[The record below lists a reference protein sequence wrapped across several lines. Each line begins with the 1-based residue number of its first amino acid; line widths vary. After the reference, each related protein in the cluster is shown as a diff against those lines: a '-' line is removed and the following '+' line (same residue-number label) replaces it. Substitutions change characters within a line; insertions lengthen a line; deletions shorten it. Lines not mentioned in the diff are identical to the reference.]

1 MALEGELNSSMETGV
16 VFPVRHIPR
25 GVQVLPMEVVF
36 TLKPQPGTPLQKKKA
51 RGCVCGN
58 YQEKLPTDFRYTA
71 NIDVTTIRLVLAVS
85 SQFETWGI
93 TVMDVVTAFLRAP
106 MPVTSEENAVY
117 VKPPALFEKFD
128 LVKPGTYWKL
138 VKAVYGLRVSPR
150 LWGKSEIKDSRRY
163 A

>member
-1 MALEGELNSSMETGV
+1 MPMKV
-16 VFPVRHIPR
+16 VLI
-25 GVQVLPMEVVF
+25 
-36 TLKPQPGTPLQKKKA
+36 LKPQPGTPLKKKKA

-58 YQEKLPTDFRYTA
+58 YQEKLPTDLLYTA

-85 SQFETWGI
+85 SQFKTWGI

-117 VKPPALFEKFD
+117 VKPPALFEQFD

-138 VKAVYGLRVSPR
+138 VKAIYGLRVSPR
-150 LWGKSEIKDSRRY
+150 LWGKERDKRLREIRIKNRR
-163 A
+163 